1 MGFVARLHE
10 KYEADWNKMLAHPFL
25 VETANEAIPDERFA
39 NWIAQ
44 DYLFVREAVP
54 FVAMMIPKAPLA
66 HRKSLSDTVAGFQG
80 ELAVF
85 ERMAAEHGI
94 VLEGVEPAPIN
105 LAYINWLR
113 TTALLDPYE
122 AAYTA
127 LYTGE
132 KAYTDSWLTVQRG
145 LKTPSK
151 WQAFI
156 DIWTSEGFQLWVA
169 SLASEL
175 DALAEG
181 ASERMRAL
189 MERRF
194 VDGLRY
200 EYQFWNLA
208 YYGET
213 WGIAES

>member
-1 MGFVARLHE
+1 MGFVQELDA
-10 KYEADWNKMLAHPFL
+10 KYEKDWAKMLAHPFL
-25 VETANEAIPDERFA
+25 TETARGTIPDERFA
-39 NWIAQ
+39 NWVAQ
-44 DYLFVREAVP
+44 DYIFVREAVP
-54 FVAMMIPKAPLA
+54 FIALMIPKAPPA
-66 HRKSLSDTVAGFQG
+66 HRTSLAGTLTAFQG
-80 ELAVF
+80 ELSVF
-85 ERMAAEHGI
+85 EKMAAEHGI
-94 VLEGVEPAPIN
+94 RLEGVEPAPIN

-113 TTALLDPYE
+113 ITALLDPYE

-132 KAYTDSWLTVQRG
+132 KAYTDSWMAVKRG
-145 LKTPSK
+145 LEAPSK

-156 DIWTSEGFQLWVA
+156 DVWTSDDFQAWVA
-169 SLASEL
+169 FLAAEL

-181 ASERMRAL
+181 ASDRMRAL

-208 YYGET
+208 YYGES
-213 WGIAES
+213 WGIVE

>member
-1 MGFVARLHE
+1 MGFVQGLHT
-10 KYEADWNKMLAHPFL
+10 KYEKDWNKMLAHPFL
-25 VETANEAIPDERFA
+25 AETANGTIPDERFA
-39 NWIAQ
+39 NWVAQ

-54 FVAMMIPKAPLA
+54 FIAMMIPKAPLA
-66 HRKSLSDTVAGFQG
+66 HRTTLAGTVSAFQG
-80 ELAVF
+80 ELSVF
-85 ERMAAEHGI
+85 EQMAAEHGI
-94 VLEGVEPAPIN
+94 RLEGVEPAPIN

-127 LYTGE
+127 LYAGE
-132 KAYTDSWLTVQRG
+132 KAYTDSWMVVKQG
-145 LKTPSK
+145 LKGPSK

-156 DIWTSEGFQLWVA
+156 DVWTNEGFAAWVD
-169 SLASEL
+169 SLATDL
-175 DALAEG
+175 DVMAEG

-208 YYGET
+208 YYGES
-213 WGIAES
+213 WGIAE